1 MKERLNEN
9 AVGLT
14 FGSAAAT
21 LHALWVIAVGAG
33 FGQTL
38 ADWWHSVHFLSD
50 MHVVSGFS
58 LGTAVLGIL
67 GAFVLSYVLGRF
79 LAALWNLF
87 SRK

>member
-33 FGQTL
+33 FGQAL

-50 MHVVSGFS
+50 MHVPIPRIRRTDVIGSRIAPF
-58 LGTAVLGIL
+58 TKWV
-67 GAFVLSYVLGRF
+67 
-79 LAALWNLF
+79 AL
-87 SRK
+87 KTIGE